1 MKLSL
6 LIANIIVYMENS
18 IKSTKKKKK
27 KFLKLINEL
36 GKVTGYKV
44 II

>member
-18 IKSTKKKKK
+18 IKSTKKKK
-27 KFLKLINEL
+27 FLKLINEF

-44 II
+44 IV